1 MASPC
6 RVRAAMICPHGLAP
20 GACEI
25 CRVLGTGPAVPGP
38 ARVPAGRLGV
48 RLARPGGGGAGLV
61 VSGVA
66 VLVALVVLSQVLA
79 AAWAL
84 FRLLQVVAVA
94 AVSGWI
100 GYRVGVAAGRRRP

>member
-1 MASPC
+1 MS
-6 RVRAAMICPHGLAP
+6 CPHGLAP

-25 CRVLGTGPAVPGP
+25 CRVLGTSPAVPGP
-38 ARVPAGRLGV
+38 ARVSAGRLGV
-48 RLARPGGGGAGLV
+48 RHPRLGGGAGLV

-66 VLVALVVLSQVLA
+66 VLIALVVLSQVLA
-79 AAWAL
+79 AAWAV

-100 GYRVGVAAGRRRP
+100 GYRVGVAAGRRRS

>member
-1 MASPC
+1 MT
-6 RVRAAMICPHGLAP
+6 CPHGLAP
-20 GACEI
+20 GSCEI
-25 CRVLGTGPAVPGP
+25 CRVLGTGPAVPGTGP
-38 ARVPAGRLGV
+38 AVPGPAGVSAGRLGV
-48 RLARPGGGGAGLV
+48 RLPRLGGGGAGLV
-61 VSGVA
+61 AAGVA
-66 VLVALVVLSQVLA
+66 VLVAFVVLSQVLA